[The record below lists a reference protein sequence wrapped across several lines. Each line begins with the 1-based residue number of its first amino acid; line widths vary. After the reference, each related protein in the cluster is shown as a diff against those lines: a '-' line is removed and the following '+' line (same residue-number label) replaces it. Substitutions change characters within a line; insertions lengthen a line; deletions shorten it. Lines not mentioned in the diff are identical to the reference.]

1 MARPTRR
8 GPSQS
13 CSRQSAAGG
22 RSACS
27 FAQRGAGR
35 AWLRRAGDADTA
47 RATVA
52 GLEAAA
58 AADIAQIDNI
68 RAQLDYTIIRAPIA
82 GRTGAQAFKLGANV
96 KANDTTP
103 LVVINQ
109 TRPISVQFS
118 VPQTELSALR
128 PLRRSGRFPCR

>member
-1 MARPTRR
+1 M
-8 GPSQS
+8 
-13 CSRQSAAGG
+13 
-22 RSACS
+22 
-27 FAQRGAGR
+27 
-35 AWLRRAGDADTA
+35 DTA

-103 LVVINQ
+103 LVMINQ
-109 TRPISVQFS
+109 TRPISVLFS

-128 PLRRSGRFPCR
+128 AAQAERPLPVR